1 MLNSTTL
8 LSKLKSNYFSQ
19 SDITE
24 LKALQ
29 QKYPYFQIG
38 SMLLSKALL
47 KNKDAAYKTTLAKTA
62 ALVLDRDVLFNFLY
76 KDIFNTP
83 TKPRISPT
91 PVTTVAKEKTTVKPE
106 ATKAPIS
113 DIKSVSKPEGPKPI
127 LSAKGDEIKDKK
139 EMMKEVVGKLVE
151 VKEKVALRQAQDD
164 EINVEK
170 KVERVEKV
178 EVKVEERVERV
189 EEVENKVEAE
199 VKVEKAKVDEEKK
212 EPKKSIEKEAKSSVK
227 KVAKKSE
234 VKVAKEKAP
243 TKTTKKTTNASSTA
257 SSKKTISKTAKKST
271 AKTRVK
277 KIKPVDRTTSIAIM
291 EKFISE
297 DPSINRPEDKAYE
310 KELKLAKSSVAEEYN
325 IVSETMAKLYSAQG
339 NKKKAKK
346 IYEKLSLIYP
356 EKNTYFAARIS
367 EL

>member
-62 ALVLDRDVLFNFLY
+62 ALVLDRDVLFKFLY
-76 KDIFNTP
+76 KDILNTP

-91 PVTTVAKEKTTVKPE
+91 PATTVAKEKTTVKPE
-106 ATKAPIS
+106 VKAPIS

-139 EMMKEVVGKLVE
+139 EMMKEVVGKLS
-151 VKEKVALRQAQDD
+151 LRQAQDD
-164 EINVEK
+164 EINVKK
-170 KVERVEKV
+170 KVERVEKKV
-178 EVKVEERVERV
+178 EVKVEKEVILRQAQDD
-189 EEVENKVEAE
+189 EVE
-199 VKVEKAKVDEEKK
+199 VEKAKVEEKK

-227 KVAKKSE
+227 KVAKKSD

-243 TKTTKKTTNASSTA
+243 AKTTKKVTKASSTA
-257 SSKKTISKTAKKST
+257 SSKKPISKTAKKST
-271 AKTRVK
+271 AKPRVK

>member
-47 KNKDAAYKTTLAKTA
+47 KNKDTAYKITLAKTA

-76 KDIFNTP
+76 KDILNTP

-164 EINVEK
+164 EVKVEKEVALRQAQDDEVEK

-178 EVKVEERVERV
+178 ENKVETEVKVKKAKVEEE
-189 EEVENKVEAE
+189 KV
-199 VKVEKAKVDEEKK
+199 
-212 EPKKSIEKEAKSSVK
+212 PKKSIKKEAKSSVK

-243 TKTTKKTTNASSTA
+243 TKTTKKTTKASSTA

-271 AKTRVK
+271 AKPRVK